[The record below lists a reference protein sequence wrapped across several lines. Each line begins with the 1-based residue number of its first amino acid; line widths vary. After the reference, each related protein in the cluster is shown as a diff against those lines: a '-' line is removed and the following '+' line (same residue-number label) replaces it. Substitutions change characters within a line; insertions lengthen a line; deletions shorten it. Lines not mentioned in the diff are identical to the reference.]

1 MYALESRV
9 GLVTGAGG
17 GIGRAIARRL
27 AEERMSVAVLDSD
40 GAAAQAAAAEIA
52 GLAVTADVAAPE
64 EVGRA
69 VDETLARFGQID
81 VLVNNA
87 GIAWMGPVLQMP
99 LEALQSMLRVNV
111 EGVFIV
117 SRAVLPHMI
126 AQRSGSIINLA
137 SWAGKTGNAH
147 FAGYSASKFAV
158 IGLTQALAREMAPH
172 GIRVNAICPGIVVDT
187 AMRAAIEAQQR
198 QFGLPETEERAK
210 TIPIGRVSVPDD
222 VARVAAFLA
231 SDEAAYMTGEAINL
245 SGGLLMD

>member
-1 MYALESRV
+1 MYALHGRI

-17 GIGRAIARRL
+17 GLGREIARRL
-27 AEERMSVAVLDSD
+27 AREGMAVAVVDRD
-40 GAAAQAAAAEIA
+40 RAAAEAAAAEID
-52 GLAVTADVAAPE
+52 GLALAADVTSPE
-64 EVGRA
+64 EVNRA
-69 VDETLARFGQID
+69 VEAVLARFHRID

-87 GIAWMGPVLQMP
+87 GVAWMGPALEMP
-99 LEALQSMLRVNV
+99 LDALQAMLRVNV

-126 AQRSGSIINLA
+126 ARRSGSVVNLA
-137 SWAGKTGNAH
+137 SWAGKTGNAF

-158 IGLTQALAREMAPH
+158 IGLTQALAREMAQY

-187 AMRAAIEAQQR
+187 AMRTSIELQQR
-198 QFGLPETEERAK
+198 QYGLPETAEREK
-210 TIPIGRVSVPDD
+210 SIPIGRVSVPDD

-231 SDEAAYMTGEAINL
+231 SDEASYMTGELINL

>member
-1 MYALESRV
+1 MRGRI

-17 GIGRAIARRL
+17 GIGREIARRL
-27 AEERMSVAVLDSD
+27 AREGMAVAVLDRD
-40 GAAAQAAAAEIA
+40 RAAAEEAAAEID
-52 GLAVTADVAAPE
+52 GLALAADVTSPQ
-64 EVGRA
+64 EVSRA
-69 VDETLARFGQID
+69 VEAILARFQRVD

-87 GIAWMGPVLQMP
+87 GFAWMGPALEMP
-99 LEALQSMLRVNV
+99 LDALQAMLRVNV

-126 AQRSGSIINLA
+126 AQRSGSVINLA
-137 SWAGKTGNAH
+137 SWAGKTGNAF

-158 IGLTQALAREMAPH
+158 IGLTQSLAREMAPH

-187 AMRAAIEAQQR
+187 AMRTAIEAQQR
-198 QFGLPETEERAK
+198 QYGLPETAEREK
-210 TIPIGRVSVPDD
+210 SIPIGRVSVPHD

-231 SDEAAYMTGEAINL
+231 SDESCYMTGESINL